1 MVKIVHR
8 VCITSCVHDFKYF
21 ILKGILHFYLQRVE
35 LFVLYNPR
43 NTTPF
48 PLPIHKTLP
57 KTVFGPCLQ
66 SELESRSQG
75 KSTFVKKIGG
85 LLLRNIYQVP
95 KTTKIPI
102 WKNKKTYI

>member
-1 MVKIVHR
+1 MQAAQPISTHCKNESPTR
-8 VCITSCVHDFKYF
+8 
-21 ILKGILHFYLQRVE
+21 
-35 LFVLYNPR
+35 LFFSDPGQKR
-43 NTTPF
+43 KKWDPF
-48 PLPIHKTLP
+48 PLSTYKTLP

-85 LLLRNIYQVP
+85 LPLKNIDSMA

-102 WKNKKTYI
+102 CKNKKTYI

>member
-1 MVKIVHR
+1 MQAAALIFTHYKNESPTR
-8 VCITSCVHDFKYF
+8 LFFFRSETKEK
-21 ILKGILHFYLQRVE
+21 KGD
-35 LFVLYNPR
+35 
-43 NTTPF
+43 PF
-48 PLPIHKTLP
+48 PLPIYKTLP

-85 LLLRNIYQVP
+85 LPLKNIDSVA

-102 WKNKKTYI
+102 CKNKKTYISTTCEKHTKR